1 MIREPYEDGK
11 RIISVD
17 AAEEFVQVLDQVD
30 NYRVEIEAPEEVIE
44 AVGILDSA
52 EELGI
57 EPDDE
62 GLPPE
67 AYEKGRWNLGGRAP
81 ERKGDG
87 LPSRPQCLHSF
98 LWT

>member
-1 MIREPYEDGK
+1 MET
-11 RIISVD
+11 
-17 AAEEFVQVLDQVD
+17 AEEFVQVLDQAD

-44 AVGILDSA
+44 AFGIFDSS

-67 AYEKGRWNLGGRAP
+67 AHERGCWN
-81 ERKGDG
+81 
-87 LPSRPQCLHSF
+87 
-98 LWT
+98 